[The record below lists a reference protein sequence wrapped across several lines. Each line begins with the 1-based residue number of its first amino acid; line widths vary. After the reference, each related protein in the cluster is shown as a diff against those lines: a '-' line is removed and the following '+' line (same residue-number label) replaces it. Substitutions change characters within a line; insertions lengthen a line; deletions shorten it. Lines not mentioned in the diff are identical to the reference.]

1 MEFEKASVRKKTES
15 AEAITNS
22 IIKWEFTINIDIQS
36 QAIYAKRA

>member
-1 MEFEKASVRKKTES
+1 LKKLVLEKKTES